1 MKRRQWLRATLGWG
15 ALAAF
20 PDLSPAVTSLHWA
33 QRSMLGF
40 GTTLSLKAGHGN
52 AGVLERALD
61 AGVQALQR
69 IESQMSLFRPDSALS
84 RLNRDG
90 MLRSP
95 PAELVEVLDIAHNV
109 SRDSDGAFDVTV
121 QPLWLAFDAARRAG
135 RLPDPQEV
143 RAARA
148 RVDWRAI
155 DVTPRLIR
163 FDAPSTAAT
172 LNGIAQGYAADHV
185 RAVLASHGIR
195 HALIDAG
202 EFAPLGHNSQAH
214 PWSLGVADPHDEAAL
229 IARLLADGR
238 CVATS
243 ADNLT
248 AFSVDHRHHH
258 IFDPHT
264 GYSPPALSAVTVVAD
279 TGAVADALTK
289 VFFVAGPARAKA
301 LAHRWKVDALWVDK
315 AGCWDATAGL
325 MLDRI
330 APARRAARQL
340 PNV

>member
-1 MKRRQWLRATLGWG
+1 MKRRQWLRASLGLG

-20 PDLSPAVTSLHWA
+20 PAVSPAVASLHWA
-33 QRSMLGF
+33 QRSMVGF
-40 GTTLSLKAGHGN
+40 GTTLSLKAGH
-52 AGVLERALD
+52 ADADTLALALD
-61 AGVQALQR
+61 AGVRALQR
-69 IESQMSLFRPDSALS
+69 IDDQMSLFRADSALS

-90 MLRSP
+90 ILRAP
-95 PAELVEVLDIAHNV
+95 PPELVEILRIAHNV

-135 RLPDPQEV
+135 RLPDAQEV

-148 RVDWRAI
+148 RVDWRGL
-155 DVTPRLIR
+155 DVGPRLIR
-163 FDAPSTAAT
+163 FDTPGMAAT
-172 LNGIAQGYAADHV
+172 LNGIAQGFAADRV

-202 EFAPLGHNSQAH
+202 EFASLGRNPESL
-214 PWSLGVADPHDEAAL
+214 PWSLGIADPHDESAI

-248 AFSVDHRHHH
+248 AFSADRRHHH

-264 GYSPPALSAVTVVAD
+264 GYSPPAVSAVTVVAD
-279 TGAVADALTK
+279 TAAVADALTK
-289 VFFVAGPARAKA
+289 VFFVAGPARAKV
-301 LAHRWKVDALWVDK
+301 LAYRWKVDAVWVDK
-315 AGCWDATAGL
+315 AGRWDATGGL
-325 MLDRI
+325 LLDR
-330 APARRAARQL
+330 AVPGPQAARQL
-340 PNV
+340 PKV